1 MSIVA
6 LIALILFVEWMTGA
20 EGFSWFQLLYLL
32 PFEAVIALVL
42 VAAFLGW
49 LTRALQ
55 KRIIGPV
62 VKWLGKW

>member
-20 EGFSWFQLLYLL
+20 EVFSWFPLLYEF

-55 KRIIGPV
+55 KWIIGPI

>member
-1 MSIVA
+1 
-6 LIALILFVEWMTGA
+6 MTGA
-20 EGFSWFQLLYLL
+20 EVFSWFPLLYEF

-55 KRIIGPV
+55 KWIIGPI

>member
-1 MSIVA
+1 
-6 LIALILFVEWMTGA
+6 MTGS
-20 EGFSWFQLLYLL
+20 EVFSWFQLLYLL
-32 PFEAVIALVL
+32 PFEVVIALVL

-55 KRIIGPV
+55 KWLIAPV

>member
-6 LIALILFVEWMTGA
+6 LIALILFVEWMTG
-20 EGFSWFQLLYLL
+20 EEVLSWFQLLYLL

-42 VAAFLGW
+42 VVTFLGW
-49 LTRALQ
+49 LTKALQ
-55 KRIIGPV
+55 KWLIVPV